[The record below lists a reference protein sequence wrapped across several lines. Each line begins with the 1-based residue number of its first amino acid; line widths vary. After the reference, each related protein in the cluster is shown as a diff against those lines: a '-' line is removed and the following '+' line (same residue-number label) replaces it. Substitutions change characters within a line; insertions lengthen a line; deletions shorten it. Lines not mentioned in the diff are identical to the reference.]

1 LQLWRSAD
9 SASHFRCSGWWQ
21 AEHRAHGC
29 YLVDVTAAETE
40 RRQSE
45 THSDW
50 IRQLFAQLPMQ
61 LAYFSPPPDVRCLF
75 ANSLYAQALGHDEH
89 SILGRS
95 IGELLTPDELDHLRL
110 ASRPFV
116 ESGQDLSFLH
126 PRQRLDGEEMLEVSI
141 AADRTPDGRLRGSF

>member
-1 LQLWRSAD
+1 
-9 SASHFRCSGWWQ
+9 
-21 AEHRAHGC
+21 
-29 YLVDVTAAETE
+29 AETE

-141 AADRTPDGRLRGSF
+141 AADRTPDGRLRGSFALITDVTERHRAELALLASRERLSRFLEASA